1 MKRFLM
7 TTALV
12 AVGTTGAIA
21 QDADERFRA
30 DNADAI
36 YASDFIGMRVYSTE
50 AQAEGEVAGYEGVQ
64 DNWEDIGEINDI
76 VLTREGNVD
85 AVLVDI
91 GGFLGIGERQIAVKM
106 NALDM
111 ASDESTPDDPNDFF
125 LVLNAAA
132 ADLENAPQYE
142 YDREGM
148 MSGSA
153 DQTAAVDTETEV
165 KQNAEEM
172 ASDAGQAVDN
182 AAESTEQAAENA
194 GEAIE
199 NTAEDTAQAVDN
211 AAEETGEA
219 VENAAA
225 ETEQAAENA
234 TEETAEAVD
243 EGTNDAAMNSDTAA
257 VTETAPAA
265 DMAEGEQALDREGYQ
280 TVDANNVTTE
290 ELTGARVYDAKNEW
304 IGEISEL
311 LVNGEE
317 KIDRAVIDV
326 GGFLGIGEKPVAVST
341 EDLDIQRPAEGGN
354 IVVSV
359 KLTKEQLEGMQTY
372 EKQ

>member
-12 AVGTTGAIA
+12 AVGATGAFA
-21 QDADERFRA
+21 QEAGERFRA
-30 DNADAI
+30 DNKDAI

-50 AQAEGEVAGYEGVQ
+50 AEANDDNVGYEGVQ

-76 VLTREGNVD
+76 VLTRDGNVD

-125 LVLNAAA
+125 LVLNSSA
-132 ADLENAPQYE
+132 ADLENAPEYD

-148 MSGSA
+148 MPRNGE
-153 DQTAAVDTETEV
+153 QVAAVETETE
-165 KQNAEEM
+165 AE
-172 ASDAGQAVDN
+172 QAAENTEQAAEN
-182 AAESTEQAAENA
+182 AAENTEQAAENAAEATEQAAENAAENTEQAAENA
-194 GEAIE
+194 GEAVE

-211 AAEETGEA
+211 AADN
-219 VENAAA
+219 VE
-225 ETEQAAENA
+225 Q
-234 TEETAEAVD
+234 ETAEAVND
-243 EGTNDAAMNSDTAA
+243 TNETVAMTGTDTENDAAADPAMN
-257 VTETAPAA
+257 
-265 DMAEGEQALDREGYQ
+265 REGYE
-280 TVDANNVTTE
+280 TVDANNITTE

-311 LVNGEE
+311 LLNGEE

-341 EDLDIQRPAEGGN
+341 DDLDIQREGEGGN